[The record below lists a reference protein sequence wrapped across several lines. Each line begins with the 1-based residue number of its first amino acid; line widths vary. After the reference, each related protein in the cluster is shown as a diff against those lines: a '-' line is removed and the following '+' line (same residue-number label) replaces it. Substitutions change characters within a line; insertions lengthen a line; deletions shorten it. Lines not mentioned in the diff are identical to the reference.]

1 MRKNINLFQIITAV
15 ILIALCI
22 LCLLP
27 FVLLVSS
34 SLTDET
40 ILIREGYGFLPK
52 VFSVDA
58 YAYLLRNSD
67 MIVRAY
73 ANSILITF
81 VGTFLNLL
89 FTTLLAYPLSKP
101 DLPYRNQWSFF
112 VFFTMLFN
120 GGVVSTY
127 IMYTQYFHIRNT
139 YFALLIPNLLLGSF
153 YVIMM
158 RSYFSQN
165 IPEEVVEAAR
175 VDGAGEWFILA
186 KIVLP
191 MSKPIMATLALLV
204 GLQYWNDWI
213 NGLYY
218 LTKDK
223 YFTIQI
229 VLNNMLKTM
238 QVLASNSSSASSNI
252 NAASLPTLGVK
263 MAIAVIGILPILCIY
278 PFFQRFFVKG
288 ITIGAVK
295 G

>member
-120 GGVVSTY
+120 GGVVST
-127 IMYTQYFHIRNT
+127 
-139 YFALLIPNLLLGSF
+139 
-153 YVIMM
+153 
-158 RSYFSQN
+158 
-165 IPEEVVEAAR
+165 
-175 VDGAGEWFILA
+175 
-186 KIVLP
+186 
-191 MSKPIMATLALLV
+191 
-204 GLQYWNDWI
+204 
-213 NGLYY
+213 
-218 LTKDK
+218 
-223 YFTIQI
+223 
-229 VLNNMLKTM
+229 
-238 QVLASNSSSASSNI
+238 
-252 NAASLPTLGVK
+252 
-263 MAIAVIGILPILCIY
+263 
-278 PFFQRFFVKG
+278 
-288 ITIGAVK
+288 
-295 G
+295 